1 MPLLCCFCS
10 LLVSSSDFSVELV
23 LFLLFEKLAG
33 KLAAFS
39 KAGKG
44 GKEGED
50 EEEAGAETT
59 GTELTLKFG
68 AELVV
73 VET

>member
-1 MPLLCCFCS
+1 L
-10 LLVSSSDFSVELV
+10 
-23 LFLLFEKLAG
+23 EKLAG

-39 KAGKG
+39 RAGKG

-59 GTELTLKFG
+59 ETCRSVEVTLKLG

-73 VET
+73 VESWSRGQSG